1 MFKKPKNNK
10 NITPPSA
17 PTLDEVLSDI
27 ETFQVDIEQPIANN
41 NKVSS
46 ETSANT
52 TEVWWKVFEQFI
64 EDLKCLEMVH
74 SEIEGFKIKLESLKL
89 EVDTESKLLKNE
101 IKQQQN
107 LINVALE

>member
-1 MFKKPKNNK
+1 MFKKPKNTK

-27 ETFQVDIEQPIANN
+27 ETFQVDIGQPIGNN
-41 NKVSS
+41 NKVCS
-46 ETSANT
+46 ETNT

-101 IKQQQN
+101 IKQQQH

>member
-10 NITPPSA
+10 SITPPPA

-27 ETFQVDIEQPIANN
+27 ETFQVDIEQPVTNN
-41 NKVSS
+41 NKGS
-46 ETSANT
+46 ETSANS
-52 TEVWWKVFEQFI
+52 TEAWWKVFEQFM

-74 SEIEGFKIKLESLKL
+74 SEMEGFKIKLESLKL

-101 IKQQQN
+101 IEQQQH
-107 LINVALE
+107 LINITLE